1 MDKLIKQKQKEIEK
15 LKLISSYKKKEDLI
29 LKKLRQIKS
38 QKSRVSKK
46 TSSKS
51 PSKSSS
57 KFGIKNSSGL
67 STGLIYTGAGI
78 ASLIA
83 MYRLY
88 KLLKGNSVT
97 PRSLAVNQEGGIPME
112 DVF

>member
-15 LKLISSYKKKEDLI
+15 LKLISSYKKKEDVI

-57 KFGIKNSSGL
+57 KSVVKSSSGL
-67 STGLIYTGAGI
+67 PTGLIYTGAGI

-83 MYRLY
+83 IYRLY
-88 KLLKGNSVT
+88 KLFKEPIKSE
-97 PRSLAVNQEGGIPME
+97 SE
-112 DVF
+112 DVQMEQI

>member
-1 MDKLIKQKQKEIEK
+1 MDKLIKQKQKQIEK
-15 LKLISSYKKKEDLI
+15 LKLLSSYKKKEDLI

-51 PSKSSS
+51 SSKSVVKSSS
-57 KFGIKNSSGL
+57 KSGL
-67 STGLIYTGAGI
+67 PTGLIYTGAGI

-83 MYRLY
+83 IYRLY
-88 KLLKGNSVT
+88 KLWKDNSVT
-97 PRSLAVNQEGGIPME
+97 PKVE
-112 DVF
+112 DVDDMETP

>member
-1 MDKLIKQKQKEIEK
+1 MDKLIKQKQKQIEK
-15 LKLISSYKKKEDLI
+15 LKLLSSYKKKEDLI

-51 PSKSSS
+51 SSKSV
-57 KFGIKNSSGL
+57 IKNSLGL
-67 STGLIYTGAGI
+67 SKGLIYTGAGI

-83 MYRLY
+83 IYRLY
-88 KLLKGNSVT
+88 KLLKDPVKPKGDNDDV
-97 PRSLAVNQEGGIPME
+97 QME
-112 DVF
+112 TF

>member
-1 MDKLIKQKQKEIEK
+1 MDLLIKKKQREIEK

-51 PSKSSS
+51 VIKSKSSS
-57 KFGIKNSSGL
+57 KPRLTSGL
-67 STGLIYTGAGI
+67 PTSLIYTGAGI

-88 KLLKGNSVT
+88 NFLKERSV
-97 PRSLAVNQEGGIPME
+97 PGVPPENNKVQME
-112 DVF
+112 TME